1 MLSSNEREK
10 LFHIMD
16 SDGDTELCFAEFVS
30 SIAAIK
36 KTETRCFE
44 DPGFSERA
52 FPVGTRVRLTEISKN
67 DSRAWEETLE
77 ALDAAALKETW
88 KQILNLLDTTFAR
101 ETFDES
107 ARAFLQTVDVDQ
119 SGEVDSEELSGGF
132 QALGL
137 SLNDRQLRVFRGDIS
152 GDSNKALTLDEF
164 ISRVRVERKKIEAN
178 KNEAIKRQAAD
189 LLKRS
194 NSILSSLGDE
204 VSDFAISGC
213 DSRRTLEQVVSMC
226 AERVASRLML
236 EAKQSSG
243 LASTAK
249 EIDDLAQMF
258 RNILRSEICWYNPKM
273 ESQFTERLT
282 HDETEPVAETEN
294 DGPPEKERRKGR
306 KVHFQITESAHS
318 MKNDA
323 FGNPRRRTVISQS
336 KTANPRR
343 ASSPIGSRF

>member
-1 MLSSNEREK
+1 MVFAFMLVIVIGAFIIPTLLIGMVSIAFEEASHRTKIILDDTEKLEIVLPRVKALLPDFFRSPDRIERIKDVFDTMDAEGGGTLDVLEMSFFFAYTFYKIFGVMLNSSDREK

-52 FPVGTRVRLTEISKN
+52 FPVGTRVRWTEISKN
-67 DSRAWEETLE
+67 DSSVWKEAME

-101 ETFDES
+101 ETSDES
-107 ARAFLQTVDVDQ
+107 ARAFLQSVDVDQ
-119 SGEVDSEELSGGF
+119 SGEVDSEELSEGF

-137 SLNDRQLRVFRGDIS
+137 SLDDRQLRVFRGDIS
-152 GDSNKALTLDEF
+152 GGDSNKALTLEEF

-194 NSILSSLGDE
+194 NSILSCLGDE
-204 VSDFAISGC
+204 VCDFAISGC
-213 DSRRTLEQVVSMC
+213 DSRRTLEEVVCM
-226 AERVASRLML
+226 
-236 EAKQSSG
+236 
-243 LASTAK
+243 
-249 EIDDLAQMF
+249 
-258 RNILRSEICWYNPKM
+258 
-273 ESQFTERLT
+273 
-282 HDETEPVAETEN
+282 
-294 DGPPEKERRKGR
+294 
-306 KVHFQITESAHS
+306 
-318 MKNDA
+318 
-323 FGNPRRRTVISQS
+323 
-336 KTANPRR
+336 
-343 ASSPIGSRF
+343 